1 MADSSKFEFITHSS
15 SKYIF
20 TRMQNIIWTT
30 RGLGLPFLVESDSG
44 NLLGELI
51 SSYYPKKP
59 LVINFTRIT
68 EIDDHALDG
77 FFNSIKTSNRK
88 VIIIDGSHLFN
99 RIDQLRKGEPIKI
112 SNDQKTNLI
121 VLGNDK
127 SVNKT
132 EIETERKKVITLFKN
147 DAVKNCLEKFPKKRR
162 LSSTPLVATGEFNSN
177 KLINDLKSFV
187 WLSTF
192 FADEVQDLINEQKI
206 QKPTL
211 LSASLRG
218 APFAA
223 AIGML
228 LSKPYETI
236 DHFGP
241 KHKIFESDF
250 INRIEKGT
258 NYIFIGDFCIG
269 GTEIKLAKMYTE
281 MKGSFLNH
289 AIVIGTQID
298 PEHFAD
304 YFKLYSLVNLSKLAL
319 VNYSI

>member
-1 MADSSKFEFITHSS
+1 
-15 SKYIF
+15 
-20 TRMQNIIWTT
+20 MQNIIWTT
-30 RGLGLPFLVESDSG
+30 RGLGLPFVVESDSG

-51 SSYYPKKP
+51 TLYQPHKP

-77 FFNSIKTSNRK
+77 FFASIKSSNRK
-88 VIIIDGSHLFN
+88 IIIIDGSHLFN
-99 RIDQLRKGEPIKI
+99 RIDQLRKGESIKI
-112 SNDQKTNLI
+112 SNDPGKNLI

-127 SVNKT
+127 RVNKI
-132 EIETERKKVITLFKN
+132 EIEAERRKVIDAFKKT
-147 DAVKNCLEKFPKKRR
+147 AVKKCLEKFTKKRR
-162 LSSTPLVATGEFNSN
+162 LSSTPLIATGEFNSN
-177 KLINDLKSFV
+177 KLISDLKSFV

-192 FADEVQDLINEQKI
+192 FCDEVEQI
-206 QKPTL
+206 IEQQQIEKPKL

-228 LSKPYETI
+228 LGKPYETI

-258 NYIFIGDFCIG
+258 NYIFVGDFCIG
-269 GTEIKLAKMYTE
+269 GTEIKLAKTYTE

-289 AIVIGTQID
+289 AIVIGTHID
-298 PEHFAD
+298 PIHFED
-304 YFKLYSLVNLSKLAL
+304 YFKLYSLINLSKLRL
-319 VNYSI
+319 VDYSI